1 MSATGILCIVF
12 GGLAALVFMGVFVLA
27 MCKSAGNAD
36 TRAGRQEWQKGE
48 RDERR

>member
-12 GGLAALVFMGVFVLA
+12 GGLAALVFMGVMLCA
-27 MCKSAGNAD
+27 CRLGGEDD